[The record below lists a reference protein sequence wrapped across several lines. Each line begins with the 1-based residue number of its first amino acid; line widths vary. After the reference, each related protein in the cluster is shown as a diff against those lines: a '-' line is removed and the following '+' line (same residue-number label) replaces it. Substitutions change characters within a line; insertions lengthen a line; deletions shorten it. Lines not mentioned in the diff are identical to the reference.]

1 MARLFLGFPANA
13 LVESNAARLSSALT
27 AAEFEGRA
35 VPVHQLHLTLL
46 FLGDGVHLN
55 QDVLDFVDRGVT
67 EATATFPWPAL
78 RLTRWVGLPD
88 KWKPQAVGLGPDR
101 PPQPLH
107 RLYDRLLFQL
117 HDLGPFSPTLVPH
130 LTLMRPRRTGH
141 WNRLPPVSVTF
152 PLNRLVLYESHL
164 SRAGAVHTPLNMWS
178 ARRP

>member
-1 MARLFLGFPANA
+1 MARVFLGFPANA
-13 LVESNAARLSSALT
+13 RVESNAARLSAALVD
-27 AAEFEGRA
+27 AEFEGRP

-55 QDVLDFVDRGVT
+55 QNFLDFVDRGVT

-88 KWKPQAVGLGPDR
+88 KWTPRAVGLGPDR
-101 PPQPLH
+101 PPAPLH
-107 RLYDRLLFQL
+107 LLYDRLAFQL
-117 HDLGPFSPTLVPH
+117 HDLGPFSPRLVPH

-164 SRAGAVHTPLNMWS
+164 SRAGALHTPLHMWS
-178 ARRP
+178 ALRP

>member
-164 SRAGAVHTPLNMWS
+164 SRAGALHTPLNMWS